1 MPDFNND
8 IRLAVNTGDVS
19 IGHRD
24 VVRSISASKAQ
35 AVIVAAKAK
44 KELINDIYHMVN
56 IANVKLIKFNGNSL
70 DLGTLCGKPY
80 PVSSIAVINP
90 GNSGILKEE
99 Y

>member
-8 IRLAVNTGDVS
+8 IRLAVNTGEVS

-24 VVRSISASKAQ
+24 VIRSISSSKAQ
-35 AVIVAAKAK
+35 VVVVAAKAR
-44 KELINDIYHMVN
+44 KELVNDIYHMVN
-56 IANVKLIKFNGNSL
+56 IANVKLIKFDGNSL

-80 PVSSIAVINP
+80 PVSSIAVISP